1 MIMTYRIGYWRARG
15 RYEVGYFA
23 LKRASPAEQPRELID
38 RTSMSAPSSAQQDI
52 RGACE
57 NARARIVR
65 APLRETGLPGRE
77 TGSCGDSPRLRMRC
91 LSIRPTLVLSAQSG
105 GPDHSTFSK
114 NR

>member
-1 MIMTYRIGYWRARG
+1 MNMTYRIGYWRARC

-65 APLRETGLPGRE
+65 VPLRETGLPGRE
-77 TGSCGDSPRLRMRC
+77 TKSCGDCRACACGVS
-91 LSIRPTLVLSAQSG
+91 QSG
-105 GPDHSTFSK
+105 LRWFCRRSLEGQINPPFRRTA
-114 NR
+114 

>member
-1 MIMTYRIGYWRARG
+1 MNDDIPSRVLAIEARG
-15 RYEVGYFA
+15 RFEVSYFA

-65 APLRETGLPGRE
+65 VPLRETGLSGRE
-77 TGSCGDSPRLRMRC
+77 TGPAVIRRACACGVSQSDLRW
-91 LSIRPTLVLSAQSG
+91 SG
-105 GPDHSTFSK
+105 G
-114 NR
+114 